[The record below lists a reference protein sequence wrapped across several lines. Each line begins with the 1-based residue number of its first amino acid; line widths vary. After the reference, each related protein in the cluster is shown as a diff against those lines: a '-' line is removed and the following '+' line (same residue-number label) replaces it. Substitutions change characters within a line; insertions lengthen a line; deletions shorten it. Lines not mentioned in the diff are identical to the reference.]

1 MLFSRMVGGLGN
13 QLFQTAAFL
22 KYRSKKEKVIIS
34 FLGDIHI
41 PKRENCL
48 NYIFEIPDWLYYDN
62 SRKINLFTRFLAR
75 SSAGLRF
82 GSYAPYIGV
91 NDRNFY
97 LKNSNFFNKKILF
110 LDGYFINNWNY
121 EQMYELFSQLK
132 LRPISLNREHTK
144 ICNDSVI
151 IHVRGSD
158 FLKIKQLNICDNFYY
173 K

>member
-1 MLFSRMVGGLGN
+1 MVGGLGN

-22 KYRSKKEKVIIS
+22 KYRREKEKVIIS

-62 SRKINLFTRFLAR
+62 SRTINLFTRFLAR

-97 LKNSNFFNKKILF
+97 LKDSYFSNKKILF
-110 LDGYFINNWNY
+110 FDAVSYTHLT
-121 EQMYELFSQLK
+121 L
-132 LRPISLNREHTK
+132 PTNRE
-144 ICNDSVI
+144 V
-151 IHVRGSD
+151 
-158 FLKIKQLNICDNFYY
+158 
-173 K
+173 